1 MCPIGIFSISHL
13 ICVCRS
19 FDCLRIGDKG
29 VKIVTPEDGGGIK
42 PGVDADIDAGYDP
55 IDDYDE
61 NVG

>member
-1 MCPIGIFSISHL
+1 MRL
-13 ICVCRS
+13 
-19 FDCLRIGDKG
+19 GDKG
-29 VKIVTPEDGGGIK
+29 VKIVRPEDGGGFHK